1 MNWGELRSFADRKSL
16 EIIHFPEYGVAWP
29 SRSLGGEPSGPDT
42 PLLPGRLAPEPTR
55 PAFVLPPGVTAF
67 FPCRSLPPT
76 PPPPWSLSSS
86 YPPTD
91 ARYRPREFGYWHW
104 VDDAKKVHVIYGPD
118 TPLPLPPSY
127 QHVHTMSAAEADIIA
142 AASEVERRAATLA
155 EATCALEGCSSL
167 RYHDLLTGTS
177 ERCCSSAHE
186 QAVAAMH
193 ERQLDRLITVFLSCP
208 SQVRT
213 NTPMSRVD
221 VLECLTIRQFVEE
234 VRTTLLREELL
245 QWPRAGTPRWQ
256 IRLMPGNTV
265 VADTESTR
273 LFPPTADMSGPDETL
288 STAGIVHHSVV
299 AISRISLPTAYYGV
313 RCANGFSAVFSNWE
327 GARPSIE
334 GHHVV
339 HGKFK
344 TEHQAAVLAFHGI
357 NLRTSPN
364 TSYPPDVP
372 EIVLD
377 AAPADYRKR
386 PRHAPSVVNQSA
398 PVEQI
403 SSHTSGFRG
412 DAECSTV
419 SERVNRSAQTGCR
432 SDLFVSVPH
441 TPVGCPR
448 GLPER

>member
-1 MNWGELRSFADRKSL
+1 
-16 EIIHFPEYGVAWP
+16 
-29 SRSLGGEPSGPDT
+29 
-42 PLLPGRLAPEPTR
+42 
-55 PAFVLPPGVTAF
+55 
-67 FPCRSLPPT
+67 
-76 PPPPWSLSSS
+76 
-86 YPPTD
+86 
-91 ARYRPREFGYWHW
+91 
-104 VDDAKKVHVIYGPD
+104 
-118 TPLPLPPSY
+118 
-127 QHVHTMSAAEADIIA
+127 
-142 AASEVERRAATLA
+142 
-155 EATCALEGCSSL
+155 
-167 RYHDLLTGTS
+167 
-177 ERCCSSAHE
+177 
-186 QAVAAMH
+186 MH
-193 ERQLDRLITVFLSCP
+193 I
-208 SQVRT
+208 
-213 NTPMSRVD
+213 
-221 VLECLTIRQFVEE
+221 QF
-234 VRTTLLREELL
+234 R
-245 QWPRAGTPRWQ
+245 
-256 IRLMPGNTV
+256 
-265 VADTESTR
+265 
-273 LFPPTADMSGPDETL
+273 GPDETL

-313 RCANGFSAVFSNWE
+313 RCANGFSAVFSSWE

-364 TSYPPDVP
+364 TSYPPYVP

-398 PVEQI
+398 PAEQV

-441 TPVGCPR
+441 QSDALEVCPNGERPGTVGPRLLLPDVCTPDLKVSTQVDQPGSVCAELPVTNPEQSYPGCALEAPMFIDVF
-448 GLPER
+448 LS